1 MSFAT
6 ANRVNRYPIEPAG
19 YDNTIIDAGGYWPDI
34 DVAVAADV
42 MRVTGSITQTRLIET
57 LRNSLQHIKRLV
69 MDYETTHGEAD
80 DRAQALFLRAVY
92 FDAKADLIERYR
104 DYDATG
110 ALDNRGDVSDELAAD
125 SRRNSKWAVSD
136 LLGKPRIFIE
146 AL

>member
-19 YDNTIIDAGGYWPDI
+19 YDNIVIDAGGFWPNI
-34 DVAVAADV
+34 DVAIAADV
-42 MRVTGSITQTRLIET
+42 MRVTGSVTQTRLVES
-57 LRNSLQHIKRLV
+57 LRNSLQHIKRLIV
-69 MDYETTHGEAD
+69 DYELAHDKAD
-80 DRAQALFLRAVY
+80 ERAQALFLRAVY

-110 ALDNRGDVSDELAAD
+110 SLDNRGDVSDELAAD

>member
-19 YDNTIIDAGGYWPDI
+19 YDNTVINAGGYWPDI
-34 DVAVAADV
+34 DVATAADI
-42 MRVTGSITQTRLIET
+42 MRVTGSVTQTRLVES
-57 LRNSLQHIKRLV
+57 LRNSLQHIRRLV
-69 MDYETTHGEAD
+69 LDYELAHEAPD
-80 DRAQALFLRAVY
+80 ERAQALFVRAVC
-92 FDAKADLIERYR
+92 FDSKADLIERYR

-110 ALDNRGDVSDELAAD
+110 ALDARGEVSDELAAD
-125 SRRNSKWAVSD
+125 SRRNSKWAISD